1 MQNENSRNI
10 GVGFW
15 GLLGLLFIALKLMGH
30 IDWSWWWVL
39 APIWGPVALIATII
53 MLVFIVGLTI
63 SCIKKL

>member
-39 APIWGPVALIATII
+39 APIWGPVAFIATII
-53 MLVFIVGLTI
+53 ILVFIVGLTI

>member
-53 MLVFIVGLTI
+53 ILVFIVGLII
-63 SCIKKL
+63 SCIKKS

>member
-39 APIWGPVALIATII
+39 APIWGPVAFIAIII